1 MTPDDWSPRAHGSA
15 AEVGAKIPE
24 DGAPHPADP
33 ALIPEGGALEGG
45 ATSETAP
52 SNPAAGS
59 AAEAVRRKLTSLA
72 AGSDRLIN
80 TLTLP
85 GRSGKTANWPIWAHP
100 EVVACYQASGVPHPW
115 EHQVQAAD
123 AINERWHTV
132 LATGTGSG
140 KSLAAWLPILSDL
153 RSQSGTRLVD
163 LRTRP
168 TAIYLSPTKALAA
181 DQYHALTHLLSHGD
195 EQLGIR
201 IGTVDGDT
209 AREAKDWARASA
221 DVILTNPDY
230 LHYVLLPGNERWTRM
245 LGGLRYLVIDEMH
258 YWRGVLGSH
267 IALVVRRL
275 LRLARKYG
283 AEPTVICLS
292 ATLKNPAQAAARL
305 IGVEAADVVSITA
318 DTSPAGPRTLVLWQP
333 AFAAPEEVDV
343 HEFLQTLEADG
354 TRVVSAALQ
363 RRAASSEAA
372 TLTAAV
378 VEAGARTLTFVR
390 SRAGAEAVASYA
402 RDQLLDRHH
411 PYSAGIYAYRG
422 GYLPEERRAL
432 EAAMRSGALRA
443 LATTNAL
450 ELGVDISGL
459 DVTITAG
466 WPGTR
471 ASFWQQAGRSG
482 RAGAEG
488 VSVLVASDNP
498 MDQYL
503 VHHPDQILAEVEEN
517 TFDPANPYVLSPHLC
532 AAASESPLTPADFP
546 LFGIKRE
553 FVTALVEMGYLRQ
566 RPSGW
571 YWNVALPMRAQ
582 DLTDL
587 RGSSG
592 EVQIVE
598 GSTGAVIGTVG
609 SADADAQVFPGA
621 IYLHQGRTYQVR
633 ELTRASQPAAGGDG
647 RHQGRGHG
655 GAQIAVVEKIT
666 TRLRTRPTV
675 QSTVRVVA
683 AHRDW
688 ISEDEV
694 VRWHV
699 GDVHVESQVTD
710 FDTLRMPGMV
720 FVANTVLG
728 MPRHQLETVAVW
740 WEMNE
745 AALLD
750 RGVEAEDIPGA
761 LHAAEHASIA
771 MLPLLATCDRWDL
784 GGLSSADHPDTLRP
798 TVFVH
803 DAYPGGAGFAQHGFE
818 HAEQWIRLTLEAVR
832 ACGCEDGCPRCVQ
845 SPKCGNRNEPLSK
858 AGAITVL
865 ELLVDRCPPVV
876 GRA

>member
-1 MTPDDWSPRAHGSA
+1 MSPVGSCPHGCDGIESA
-15 AEVGAKIPE
+15 DLTSMDQGEQTRCRHQDANSE
-24 DGAPHPADP
+24 DGAPPKP
-33 ALIPEGGALEGG
+33 V
-45 ATSETAP
+45 AP
-52 SNPAAGS
+52 RLAGS
-59 AAEAVRRKLTSLA
+59 AAEAVRHKLTSLA
-72 AGSDRLIN
+72 TGSDRLIN

-85 GRSGKTANWPIWAHP
+85 GRTGRSAPWPKWAHP
-100 EVVACYQASGVPHPW
+100 DVVACYQASGVTQPW

-123 AINERWHTV
+123 AIHDRWHTV

-140 KSLAAWLPILSDL
+140 KSLAAWLPILTDL
-153 RSQSGTRLVD
+153 RAQSGSRLVD
-163 LRTRP
+163 LRARP

-181 DQYHALTHLLSHGD
+181 DQYHALTQLLSHGQ

-209 AREAKDWARASA
+209 PREAKDWARASA

-230 LHYVLLPGNERWTRM
+230 LHHVLLPANARWTRM
-245 LGGLRYLVIDEMH
+245 LSGLRYLVIDEMH

-283 AEPTVICLS
+283 ADPSVICLS
-292 ATLKNPAQAAARL
+292 ATVKNPAQAAARL
-305 IGVEAADVVSITA
+305 IGVESTDVVAITG

-333 AFAAPEEVDV
+333 AYAAPEEVDI
-343 HEFLQTLEADG
+343 HEFLQALEADG
-354 TRVVSAALQ
+354 TGTVTAALQ

-402 RDQLLDRHH
+402 REQLLERHH

-488 VSVLVASDNP
+488 VSILVASNNP

-503 VHHPDQILAEVEEN
+503 VHHPEEILSEVEEN
-517 TFDPANPYVLSPHLC
+517 TFDPTNAYVLSPHLC
-532 AAASESPLTPADFP
+532 AAAAESPLTAADFS
-546 LFGIKRE
+546 LFGIDQQ

-571 YWNVALPMRAQ
+571 YWNVALAMRAQ

-587 RGSSG
+587 RGSCG
-592 EVQIVE
+592 QVQIVE
-598 GSTGAVIGTVG
+598 GTTGTVIGTV
-609 SADADAQVFPGA
+609 SSEDADAQVFPGA

-633 ELTRASQPAAGGDG
+633 ELTRAPQPATGSDPHH
-647 RHQGRGHG
+647 RGRGHG

-675 QSTVRVVA
+675 QTMVRVVA
-683 AHRDW
+683 AHQEW
-688 ISEDEV
+688 ISEDEL

-699 GDVHVESQVTD
+699 GDVHVESQVMD

-720 FVANTVLG
+720 FVSNTVLD

-740 WEMNE
+740 WEVAE
-745 AALLD
+745 SALLD
-750 RGVEAEDIPGA
+750 RGIQAEDIPGA
-761 LHAAEHASIA
+761 LHAAEHSSIA

-803 DAYPGGAGFAQHGFE
+803 DAYPGGAGFAQHGFA
-818 HAEQWIRLTLEAVR
+818 HAQQWIRLTLEAVR
-832 ACGCEDGCPRCVQ
+832 ACECEDGCPRCVQ

-865 ELLVDRCPPVV
+865 ELVAQRCPPI
-876 GRA
+876 AS